1 MAHQFG
7 GTRSCVNSRASLAL
21 TSVLLFSIV
30 VLLSGTRLGA
40 QITNG
45 INGTVTDS
53 SGAVIVGASVTATNN
68 LTSVATHTVTSSQ
81 GTFNLVGLIP
91 GQYTV
96 EVVDQGFNKSVET
109 DVTVEI
115 SKMSALSIQLT
126 PGRTSS
132 TVQVVANEISLN
144 TTSPV
149 IGTTLEPELV
159 QEAPLEING
168 LARQIDTFVL
178 LTPGATSNSADFSVG
193 GPAGISING
202 GVVYNS
208 TVQFNGV
215 PVAFVQFSGNQ
226 TAINPPYEMVSEF
239 RVNSSTF
246 DSRYGLGKGVVTY
259 GMASGTNQL
268 HGDAFEILRN
278 QLFDSDGF
286 FPTNFSPSGKP
297 IPPVDQQNN
306 YGFSVG
312 GPVILPK
319 LYHGKN
325 RTFFHFSL
333 DLFRQN
339 LADTGIGT
347 VPTPAMK
354 GEGVCDCGDFSNFVD
369 STGRV
374 IPIYDPETGEPFPL
388 NQIPMERFSTLS
400 KSLLSLIP
408 DPDRPGIVSGLQSNK
423 SPAIRS
429 VPIDQHLWGYT
440 IDENL
445 SSSQSIHFSQW
456 RDLRSSPYFT
466 SAPIVPPT
474 NELQSEA
481 SNTTLGSGFLLTYS
495 KTVTPKLVATAGA
508 DWIGMIQGQKDAFT
522 SSTFAGVPF
531 SNIFPVVIFDGLN
544 APSAWGVQSQSY
556 LANLSGGLTVNNN
569 RTLGI
574 ALVNNWLWNKG
585 RNSINFGG
593 EFRRTYQDV
602 VACGFCAGTF
612 SFSQRTTSTPDSSDP
627 DFGIDGSSF
636 ASFLLG
642 DVDAGTIGFT
652 AEQKMR
658 TKAFAGYFQ
667 DDIKINHRLTANLGV
682 RWDVMVPFTDE
693 SNEIVYLNPTE
704 PDPGAGG
711 LPGAA
716 TQFGSC
722 TGCSG
727 VTRAAI
733 HWKHYQPRIGFSYA
747 LNSKTVIQSGFY
759 ITMLDGGAYEYGTA
773 TVANFMSSL
782 LNGEFLRTAT
792 GSDVAAYGEWD
803 TNPMPKPQ
811 PTPINPS
818 LANGGIIFSFFPKQA
833 GMAPYDQQWNAGVQR
848 ELPWN
853 MFVTVSYVGSRTVHL
868 STTDELPN
876 QPNPSVLQYGSLLGE
891 SITSPDAVA
900 AGFTP
905 PYPEFV
911 AQFGGSATVEQALS
925 PFPQLAGYYPTYELD
940 GTSFY
945 NAFQAQVSKHFSS
958 GLSYLANMTLST
970 NLTNTDTSSTQF
982 AFNGMNA
989 YNPKPEYS
997 PSNGNQKYDTNF
1009 VVTYELPFGLG
1020 QRYLNSRGLLGQVLG
1035 GWQLGGILTYDGGNP
1050 MSINN
1055 NYNPLLVNGFDRPNI
1070 VPGVK
1075 MKTYSY
1081 SLTKDYLVGKT
1092 AIPPVQFT
1100 TNAFKNTTTA
1110 WELGDAKRSY
1120 AALTTPPL
1128 REENIDAMKIFH
1140 ITEQVR
1146 AILRVDYF
1154 NVFNRTQFGEP
1165 DTNSLDPTFGQVTG
1179 LYSQLQNRHG
1189 QATFRVEF

>member
-1 MAHQFG
+1 MTNQFG
-7 GTRSCVNSRASLAL
+7 NLRSGVYSLASLAL
-21 TSVLLFSIV
+21 TSVLLFSII
-30 VLLSGTRLGA
+30 VLLSVTRLGA

-68 LTSVATHTVTSSQ
+68 LTSVATHTVTTSQ
-81 GTFNLVGLIP
+81 GTFIVVGLVP

-96 EVVDQGFNKSVET
+96 EVVAQGFNKSVENN
-109 DVTVEI
+109 VTVEI
-115 SKMSALSIQLT
+115 SKMSALSFQMT

-132 TVQVVANEISLN
+132 TIQVVANEISLN

-159 QEAPLEING
+159 QMAPLEISG
-168 LARQIDTFVL
+168 LARQINAFVL
-178 LTPGATSNSADFSVG
+178 LTPGAVSNSADFSVG

-208 TVQFNGV
+208 AVQFNGV
-215 PVAFVQFSGNQ
+215 PVAFVQYSGNQ
-226 TAINPPYEMVSEF
+226 TGINPPYEMVSEF

-246 DSRYGLGKGVVTY
+246 DARYGLGKGVVTF
-259 GMASGTNQL
+259 GMTSGANQL

-286 FPTNFSPSGKP
+286 FPTNFSSDGKP

-319 LYHGKN
+319 LYHGRS

-339 LADTGIGT
+339 QAQNGIGT
-347 VPTPAMK
+347 VPTEAMK
-354 GEGVCDCGDFSNFVD
+354 NGDFSNFVN
-369 STGRV
+369 GAGAV
-374 IPIYDPETGEPFPL
+374 IPIYDPQTGQPFPR
-388 NQIPMERFSTLS
+388 NMIPMTRFSALS
-400 KSLLSLIP
+400 KAILPLIP
-408 DPDRPGIVSGLQSNK
+408 NPDRAGVVYGLQANK
-423 SPAIRS
+423 SPAVSS
-429 VPIDQHLWGYT
+429 VPIHQHLWGYT

-456 RDLRSSPYFT
+456 RDSLSSPYFT
-466 SAPIVPPT
+466 SAPIVPSS

-481 SNTTLGSGFLLTYS
+481 SNITLGSGFLLTYS

-508 DWIGMIQGQKDAFT
+508 DWIGMINGQHNAFT
-522 SSTFAGVPF
+522 SSSFAGVPF
-531 SNIFPVVIFDGLN
+531 SDIFPVVSFDGQN
-544 APSAWGVQSQSY
+544 APTLWGVQSESF

-585 RNSINFGG
+585 RNTINFGG
-593 EFRRTYQDV
+593 EFRHTYQDII
-602 VACGFCAGTF
+602 ACGFCAGTF

-627 DFGIDGSSF
+627 NFGVDGSSF

-652 AEQKMR
+652 AEQR
-658 TKAFAGYFQ
+658 LRNKAFAGYFQ
-667 DDIKINHRLTANLGV
+667 DDIKVNHRLTANLGL
-682 RWDVMVPFTDE
+682 RWDVMVPFTDD
-693 SNEIVYLNPTE
+693 SNEIVYLNQTE
-704 PDPGAGG
+704 TDPGAGG

-716 TQFGSC
+716 TQFGNC
-722 TGCSG
+722 AGCSG
-727 VTRAAI
+727 ITRAAI
-733 HWKHYQPRIGFSYA
+733 HWKHFQPRIGFSYA

-782 LNGEFLRTAT
+782 LNGEFLRAAT
-792 GSDVAAYGEWD
+792 GNNAPAYGEWD
-803 TNPMPKPQ
+803 TNPMPQPQ
-811 PTPINPS
+811 PTPLSPS
-818 LANGGIIFSFFPKQA
+818 LGNGGIIFSFFPKQA
-833 GMAPYDQQWNAGVQR
+833 GTAPFDQQWNAGVQR

-853 MFVTVSYVGSRTVHL
+853 MFVTVTYVGSRTVHL
-868 STTDELPN
+868 STTNSLPN
-876 QPNPSVLQYGSLLGE
+876 QPNPSVLQYGSLLAE
-891 SITSPDAVA
+891 PITSPAAAA
-900 AGFTP
+900 AGIQV

-911 AQFGGSATVEQALS
+911 EQLGGSATVEQALT
-925 PFPQLAGYYPTYELD
+925 PFPQYGGYYPTYELD

-945 NAFQAQVSKHFSS
+945 NAFQAQASKHFST
-958 GLSYLANMTLST
+958 GLSYLANITLSS
-970 NLTNTDTSSTQF
+970 NLANTDTSSTQY

-989 YNPKPEYS
+989 YNQRPEYS
-997 PSNGNQKYDTNF
+997 PSNAEQKYDTNF
-1009 VVTYELPFGLG
+1009 VVSYELPVGQG

-1035 GWQLGGILTYDGGNP
+1035 GWQLSGILTYDGGNP
-1050 MSINN
+1050 MSIDN

-1070 VPGVK
+1070 VPGAA

-1081 SLTKDYLVGKT
+1081 SLTRDYLTGKT
-1092 AIPPVQFT
+1092 STAPIQFT
-1100 TNAFKNTTTA
+1100 TDAFVNTGA
-1110 WELGDAKRSY
+1110 WALGDAKRSY
-1120 AALTTPPL
+1120 AALRTPPL
-1128 REENIDAMKIFH
+1128 REENFDVIKRFP

-1154 NVFNRTQFGEP
+1154 NAFNRTQFGEP
-1165 DTNSLDPTFGQVTG
+1165 DVNSLDSTFGQMTN
-1179 LYSQLQNRHG
+1179 LYSQISNRQG